1 MIHGRKI
8 YFLIRWIEEQPNW
21 DVLAKEDIFFPTD
34 FKPDEKEEEDFLGM
48 VVDAKWQNETSP
60 AKILRF
66 SCKLALSLPEFQC

>member
-8 YFLIRWIEEQPNW
+8 YFLIQWIEEQPNW

-34 FKPDEKEEEDFLGM
+34 FKPDEKEEKDFLGM
-48 VVDAKWQNETSP
+48 VVDAKWQKETSP
-60 AKILRF
+60 AKILRV